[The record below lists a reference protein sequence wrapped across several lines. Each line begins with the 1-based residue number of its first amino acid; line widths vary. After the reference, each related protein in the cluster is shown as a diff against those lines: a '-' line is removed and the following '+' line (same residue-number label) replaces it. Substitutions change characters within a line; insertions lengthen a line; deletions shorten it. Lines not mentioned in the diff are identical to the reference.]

1 MDSTTALEKFWTK
14 KFWTSTSGL
23 SSDSKL
29 VGWTGLPVFT
39 VDDSTGSVFVIYEES
54 PFSPLELP
62 PVADPLS
69 EKEIEDR
76 LDAEEAKRRL
86 ADPNEVP
93 IPYEQVRKELGLA

>member
-1 MDSTTALEKFWTK
+1 MDSTTTVLEKFWV
-14 KFWTSTSGL
+14 STSGL
-23 SSDSKL
+23 SSDSEL
-29 VGWTGLPVFT
+29 VGWTGLPVFA
-39 VDDSTGSVFVIYEES
+39 VDDSTGGVFVPYEES
-54 PFSPLELP
+54 PFPPLELP
-62 PVADPLS
+62 PVTTPFS

>member
-1 MDSTTALEKFWTK
+1 MSSTNILKNFWV
-14 KFWTSTSGL
+14 STSGL
-23 SSDSKL
+23 SSDSEL
-29 VGWTGLPVFT
+29 VGWTGLSVFA
-39 VDDSTGSVFVIYEES
+39 VDDSTGGVFITYEES

-62 PVADPLS
+62 PVTTPFS